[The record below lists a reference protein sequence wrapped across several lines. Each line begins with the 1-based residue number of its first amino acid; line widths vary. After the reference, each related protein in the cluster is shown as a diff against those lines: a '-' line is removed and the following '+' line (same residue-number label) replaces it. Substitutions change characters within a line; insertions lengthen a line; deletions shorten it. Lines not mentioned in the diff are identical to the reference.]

1 LVPEEGILMR
11 KRLPLFGALAVLATA
26 AVALQPAVAGAGAF
40 RPAALS
46 GPTPIPA
53 FTNTPLISTLPIP
66 GVTTAPNVNSTGN
79 SEPEL
84 AFSNDGA
91 MAVDG
96 LAWLPFQLNVWT
108 GHFGSTPSYFGA
120 VDANL
125 QNVGAGRARLGS
137 EDTDVKFT
145 SAGTMLLVDLDL
157 IVPRAGRG
165 FQLGVNVT
173 RCPAEATG
181 PSGCST
187 AFLDIAG
194 ADRPWITTAGTD
206 AWVSYHDAGNS
217 ALIRVKRSTDDGR
230 TWVAAASPIVGQG
243 TGTAGATF
251 NNIAGP
257 IVADPGTGTVYAV
270 YATGETQQKS
280 KTVGFN
286 NIFVSRST
294 DGAKHWAATL
304 VFHAPPGTGLGNI
317 FPALAV
323 DPVTHVLY
331 AAWTDQHGVSV
342 SQSGDG
348 GLTWSAPV
356 TVSTIQTTVMPW
368 VAARNGKVDVV
379 YYGSTAASPSD
390 PSAVWNVYDSQFSGG
405 AWTVKQVSN
414 TPNRMGAICLA
425 GSACPN
431 NTNRELLDLFQVAED
446 PLTGKAAIIYTD
458 STIDT
463 WTSNGVTHELP
474 EIVLAFEQ

>member
-1 LVPEEGILMR
+1 MH
-11 KRLPLFGALAVLATA
+11 KRLPLFGALAVLATTAVVLQAAAAGAAASHPA
-26 AVALQPAVAGAGAF
+26 AVLGPA
-40 RPAALS
+40 
-46 GPTPIPA
+46 PIPA
-53 FTNTPLISTLPIP
+53 FTNTPLISTLPIA
-66 GVTTAPNVNSTGN
+66 GVTTAPNANSTGN
-79 SEPEL
+79 SEPEI
-84 AFSNDGA
+84 AFSNDGT

-108 GHFGSTPSYFGA
+108 GHFGASPSYFGA

-125 QNVGAGRARLGS
+125 QNVGAGRTRLGS
-137 EDTDVKFT
+137 EDTDVKYT
-145 SAGTMLLVDLDL
+145 SAGTALLVDLDL
-157 IVPRAGRG
+157 IINRNSTGP
-165 FQLGVNVT
+165 QLGVNVT
-173 RCPAEATG
+173 RCPAGAAG
-181 PSGCST
+181 PSGCTT
-187 AFLDIAG
+187 AFLDTAG
-194 ADRPWITTAGTD
+194 ADRPWITTVGTS
-206 AWVSYHDAGNS
+206 AWVSYHDSGNS
-217 ALIRVKRSTDDGR
+217 SLIRVKRSTDDGR
-230 TWVAAASPIVGQG
+230 TWQAAMSPIPGQG
-243 TGTAGATF
+243 TATGDATF

-270 YATGETQQKS
+270 YATGERQTKA
-280 KTVGFN
+280 KVGNFN

-294 DGAKHWAATL
+294 DGGDHWTATL
-304 VFHAPPGTGLGNI
+304 VFHAPPLTGLNNI

-331 AAWTDQHGVSV
+331 ASWTDQHGVDV
-342 SQSGDG
+342 AQSADG
-348 GLTWSAPV
+348 GVTWSAPV
-356 TVSTIQTTVMPW
+356 TVSTIETTVMPW

-390 PSAVWNVYDSQFSGG
+390 TSAVWNVYDSQFSGG

-414 TPNRMGAICLA
+414 TPNRVGAICLA

-463 WTSNGVTHELP
+463 WTQNGVTNELP